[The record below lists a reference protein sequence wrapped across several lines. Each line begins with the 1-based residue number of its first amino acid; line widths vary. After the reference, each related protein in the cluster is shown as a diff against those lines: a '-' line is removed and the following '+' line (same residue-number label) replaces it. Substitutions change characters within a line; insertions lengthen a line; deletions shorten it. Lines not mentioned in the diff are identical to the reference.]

1 MFWERF
7 ITHQQKHC
15 NLQVSKRFRQLE
27 ELSGML
33 FSAQCT
39 SPPCETRSRR
49 DHTILILCFSI
60 FTHGSTQQYW
70 YSRPEQMMW
79 GTHHHAVSTRMTS
92 HVNNNPSTSLS
103 RIQNGQAI
111 NIDLDLPKSWLSFH
125 PRGDVPKAPFRE
137 EMVKSP
143 YIQLDSQ
150 KENTFRSYIKS
161 YLNAFNVHACIMCP
175 AI

>member
-92 HVNNNPSTSLS
+92 HWKHFLRDLILHGMYTISEIIIVNKKA
-103 RIQNGQAI
+103 AI
-111 NIDLDLPKSWLSFH
+111 FPCT
-125 PRGDVPKAPFRE
+125 P
-137 EMVKSP
+137 
-143 YIQLDSQ
+143 
-150 KENTFRSYIKS
+150 
-161 YLNAFNVHACIMCP
+161 
-175 AI
+175 